1 MEHRRAVWLLT
12 ISLVVDVGFTELG
25 TSLLLVGS
33 TDGTRLEGLMVG
45 WKDTR
50 EGWLA
55 SCGVSS
61 AVRDGDIIAT
71 KPLAT
76 TEDTPPVV
84 LISDFR
90 VRKVRRLGVLI
101 GDGNIFAVKL
111 LETTKVLPLTAPRVV
126 GETIERLVSCTVSC
140 DDEPGSP
147 VVVTTED
154 GARVWVET
162 VEL

>member
-1 MEHRRAVWLLT
+1 M
-12 ISLVVDVGFTELG
+12 
-25 TSLLLVGS
+25 
-33 TDGTRLEGLMVG
+33 
-45 WKDTR
+45 
-50 EGWLA
+50 
-55 SCGVSS
+55 SS
-61 AVRDGDIIAT
+61 AVSDGDIVAT

-126 GETIERLVSCTVSC
+126 VETIERLVSCTVSC